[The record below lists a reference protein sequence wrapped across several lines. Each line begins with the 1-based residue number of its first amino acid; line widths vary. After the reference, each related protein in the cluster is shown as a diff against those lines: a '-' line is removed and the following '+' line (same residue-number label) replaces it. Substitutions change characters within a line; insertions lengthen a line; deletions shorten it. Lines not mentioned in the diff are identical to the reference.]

1 MIPLRDD
8 NPTRHFP
15 VITLLLIGLNFAAFL
30 FWEPTFGTEAQHD
43 LSEAVQGV
51 EELDRLNDLFKFAMR
66 CNSLGEFR
74 AALSLADGAV
84 VADPFCRT
92 LELVHLLKAR
102 AAQLSGASESGRRRR
117 VSVRARFA
125 RLAPR

>member
-1 MIPLRDD
+1 VQSAVTLRFAFPDD
-8 NPTRHFP
+8 DAALARLAALDSAGPPPKP
-15 VITLLLIGLNFAAFL
+15 VLVAEVG
-30 FWEPTFGTEAQHD
+30 
-43 LSEAVQGV
+43 
-51 EELDRLNDLFKFAMR
+51 
-66 CNSLGEFR
+66 GEFR
-74 AALSLADGAV
+74 AALSLSDGAV